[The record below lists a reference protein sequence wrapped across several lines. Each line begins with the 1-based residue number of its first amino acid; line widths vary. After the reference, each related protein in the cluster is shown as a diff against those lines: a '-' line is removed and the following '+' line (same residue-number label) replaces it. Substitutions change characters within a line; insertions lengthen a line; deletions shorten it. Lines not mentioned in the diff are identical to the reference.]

1 VGNRDDS
8 PASRAITVDTAAP
21 ETTIDSGPSGLSN
34 DSTPTYSF
42 SSEPG
47 ARFQCRVDNAAFA
60 ACTSPHTTGVLADGA
75 HTFEVRA
82 TDAAGN
88 TDGSPASRALS
99 IDTAAPETTIGDKP
113 PATTTSTNATFT
125 FSSEAG
131 ANFECAL
138 DAAAFAAC
146 TSPRQYTGLAVGSHQ
161 FRVRAT
167 DAAGNTDASPG
178 SYAWTISAPAPTC
191 PATTTAVALAD
202 AWIDENSPATNKGGD
217 SILKVQSKG
226 PRDNFRALVGVA
238 LPALPEGCRVE
249 QATLRLYAAS
259 AKTGRNLEVLR
270 VAAAWSENTVNWSN
284 QPQTTGAAATTASG
298 LGYREWNV
306 TSHVQAMVA
315 EGANHGFLIRDA
327 AENADA
333 EQQFHSREKGENP
346 PQLVLRFAVA
356 GAS

>member
-1 VGNRDDS
+1 M
-8 PASRAITVDTAAP
+8 
-21 ETTIDSGPSGLSN
+21 
-34 DSTPTYSF
+34 
-42 SSEPG
+42 
-47 ARFQCRVDNAAFA
+47 
-60 ACTSPHTTGVLADGA
+60 
-75 HTFEVRA
+75 
-82 TDAAGN
+82 
-88 TDGSPASRALS
+88 
-99 IDTAAPETTIGDKP
+99 
-113 PATTTSTNATFT
+113 
-125 FSSEAG
+125 
-131 ANFECAL
+131 
-138 DAAAFAAC
+138 
-146 TSPRQYTGLAVGSHQ
+146 
-161 FRVRAT
+161 
-167 DAAGNTDASPG
+167 
-178 SYAWTISAPAPTC
+178 
-191 PATTTAVALAD
+191 TAVALAD

-226 PRDNFRALVGVA
+226 PRDNFRALVRVA

-259 AKTGRNLEVLR
+259 AKTGRILEVLR

-356 GAS
+356 STS